1 MIDEGLIVLDSTL
14 TTKKSIIHYLSD
26 QAKKLGYLNNSETY
40 IEAVNKREEEFS
52 TAIGYDVSIPHGK
65 SKEVINPFICF
76 LRTHQPIQWDK
87 SGKPVELVFM
97 LGIPEDNQTTFHL
110 KVLAEISKK
119 LLDEGFRNNLLT
131 GSKELVTNLLRQVE
145 DKIEII

>member
-1 MIDEGLIVLDSTL
+1 MIDEDLIVLDSTL
-14 TTKKSIIHYLSD
+14 NNKKSIIDYLSD
-26 QAKKLGYLNNSETY
+26 QAKKLGYLSNRDRY

-65 SKEVINPFICF
+65 SKEVLNPFICF
-76 LRTHQPIQWDK
+76 LRTRQPIQWDNT
-87 SGKPVELVFM
+87 GKPVELVFM
-97 LGIPEDNQTTFHL
+97 LGIPEDQQSTFHL

-131 GSKELVTNLLRQVE
+131 GNKTLITNLLRQVE